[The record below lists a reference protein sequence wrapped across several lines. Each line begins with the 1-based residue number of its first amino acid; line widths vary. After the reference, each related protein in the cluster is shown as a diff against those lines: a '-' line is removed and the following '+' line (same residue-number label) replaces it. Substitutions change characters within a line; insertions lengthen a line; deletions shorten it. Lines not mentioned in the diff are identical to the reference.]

1 MQVLIITLTLIFI
14 AAIIF
19 GIREKLCYMRFQK
32 YLDMDIRIQ
41 FYDAQQAVDAYK
53 RGSIVL
59 ELRDTDAHI
68 KSVVITQLRF
78 SNPALQVTTLDNIYF
93 KARTDKPQVLS
104 VSFRTRRR
112 DLQDMNR
119 KHVRL
124 YIRGRMTDQ
133 QGQDKVFKA
142 KVPSVLDSSNDAMS
156 RIEPFPA

>member
-1 MQVLIITLTLIFI
+1 MQALIVTLTLIFT

-19 GIREKLCYMRFQK
+19 GIRKKLCYMRFQR

-41 FYDAQQAVDAYK
+41 FYEAQQSVDAFK

-59 ELRDTDAHI
+59 ELRDADAYI

-78 SNPALQVTTLDNIYF
+78 SNPALQVTTMDNIYF

-104 VSFRTRRR
+104 VSFRIRRR
-112 DLQDMNR
+112 DLQDMKKKR
-119 KHVRL
+119 VRL

-142 KVPSVLDSSNDAMS
+142 KVPSVLDSSNDAMTGV
-156 RIEPFPA
+156 EPFPA